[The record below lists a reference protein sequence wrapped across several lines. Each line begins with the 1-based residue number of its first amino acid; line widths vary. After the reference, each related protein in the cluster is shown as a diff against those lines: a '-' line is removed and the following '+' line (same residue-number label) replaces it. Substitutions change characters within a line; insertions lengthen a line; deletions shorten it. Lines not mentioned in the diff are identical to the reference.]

1 VGRIVR
7 CLAVAVSAVGAA
19 ASLGPV
25 ATAQAATRAVTS
37 SADSGRGTLRQ
48 ALLDART
55 GDTVTIPAMTIT
67 LTSGQLVIPTVIGPA
82 ATALMI
88 QGAGARSTIITAN
101 GHSRVLLADG
111 GTTLSGVTITGG
123 VQGTDNL
130 CSNGGAGICA
140 RSDLA
145 LTNSSV
151 RENHATFQTTG
162 SVDGGAGIYS
172 DGGSLILRGDT
183 ISGNQVTF
191 NVSTSFSG
199 GGGIYSNRGNTAI
212 TNSTIADNSVTGKG
226 SGGAPP
232 PPPPPPLCLPPSC
245 IGLLFRHS
253 RIADHAATAT
263 ASNDGGGGLY
273 SNGGSVTAASATI
286 ANNTQDFPED
296 VVSASGNGGADIH
309 SNGGAASSSFIDTIV
324 AGAGGSGNCS
334 SPGGLS
340 VGTSRGHNVETD
352 TTCFARASTDL
363 VGDPLLGALQ
373 DNGGP
378 TDTMALAARSPAI
391 DFGDNSAC
399 PSTDQRGQSRP
410 VNGGTGRG
418 AICDVGAFEYVPG
431 AGEKRRS
438 ATTVQ
443 CDRFEQVG
451 GAYFQC
457 TATVADASSQP
468 TRLVPSGNVDFALD
482 AGADGAFPQ
491 GQTCMLAPS
500 QSGPTAF
507 CSVTY
512 QPGPRGVPAGTQ
524 PSLSATYTGD
534 SNFQSSTGQP
544 ENQSVE
550 RPEPASSESG
560 MPSAPAKDGMPSA
573 PATQGAPA
581 CVDENDEAGDAPA
594 SSSAFGGIAHAAAF
608 NTGPPSAINP
618 SKYFGVPP
626 ACAVRA
632 RRGPIDVEKEAKKA
646 YDRGY
651 SASLSGDS
659 AKLGMASSVLGGAS
673 GIPGP
678 QAPYLQGLSQIA
690 GLASA
695 VEGDSAR
702 NAATRAAD
710 PPDPHFTRISAV
722 KAYRIPVTRALRR
735 VPAFERRQLLGV
747 QYLAGRSG
755 ALAANATASINRAAT
770 AHARHRAIWERRQMR
785 ADARFSR
792 KLASVLIR
800 QANAMSALTRSS

>member
-1 VGRIVR
+1 
-7 CLAVAVSAVGAA
+7 
-19 ASLGPV
+19 
-25 ATAQAATRAVTS
+25 
-37 SADSGRGTLRQ
+37 
-48 ALLDART
+48 
-55 GDTVTIPAMTIT
+55 
-67 LTSGQLVIPTVIGPA
+67 
-82 ATALMI
+82 
-88 QGAGARSTIITAN
+88 
-101 GHSRVLLADG
+101 
-111 GTTLSGVTITGG
+111 
-123 VQGTDNL
+123 
-130 CSNGGAGICA
+130 
-140 RSDLA
+140 
-145 LTNSSV
+145 
-151 RENHATFQTTG
+151 
-162 SVDGGAGIYS
+162 
-172 DGGSLILRGDT
+172 
-183 ISGNQVTF
+183 
-191 NVSTSFSG
+191 
-199 GGGIYSNRGNTAI
+199 
-212 TNSTIADNSVTGKG
+212 
-226 SGGAPP
+226 
-232 PPPPPPLCLPPSC
+232 
-245 IGLLFRHS
+245 
-253 RIADHAATAT
+253 
-263 ASNDGGGGLY
+263 
-273 SNGGSVTAASATI
+273 
-286 ANNTQDFPED
+286 
-296 VVSASGNGGADIH
+296 VSASGNGGADIY
-309 SNGGAASSSFIDTIV
+309 SRGSATSSSFINTIV

-340 VGTSRGHNVETD
+340 AGTSRGHNVETD
-352 TTCFARASTDL
+352 TTCFARASADL

-378 TDTMALAARSPAI
+378 TDTMALAAKSPAI

-410 VNGGTGRG
+410 VDGGTGRG

-468 TRLVPSGNVDFALD
+468 TRLVPSGNVDFALG

-524 PSLSATYTGD
+524 PSLSATYIGD

-550 RPEPASSESG
+550 APEPASSESG
-560 MPSAPAKDGMPSA
+560 MPSAPATQGPPGSSANASA
-573 PATQGAPA
+573 PT

-594 SSSAFGGIAHAAAF
+594 SSSAFGGIAHPAAF

-618 SKYFGVPP
+618 SKYLGVPP

-632 RRGPIDVEKEAKKA
+632 KRGPIDVEKEAKKA

-659 AKLGMASSVLGGAS
+659 AKLGMASSALGGAS

-722 KAYRIPVTRALRR
+722 KAYRIPITKALRR
-735 VPAFERRQLLGV
+735 VPASDRRQLLGV

-770 AHARHRAIWERRQMR
+770 AHARHRPIWERRQMR

-800 QANAMSALTRSS
+800 QANAMSALTRSSLMERLGSGALTASEVSVIAHSVAAHGLPILLARSLHWLHVPVAERRVLRSLIAGVRATRVTSISYRELVKQSFNGAAVVLRDYAKNLRIYAVRVTAKPRSSNAS